1 MRISDWSSDVC
12 SSDLYDEY
20 RDFRYRAARALWAG
34 DGLPF
39 QAQFFHRGFLF
50 KDRVD
55 VFTVRGG
62 RATPFAFSTGLFDYT
77 PQPVPAVG
85 DIGFAGFRLH
95 APINRADHFDEL
107 CSFLGASYFRA
118 VAKGLHYGISA
129 RGLALGSGEPAAE
142 EFPRFTTF
150 WLDRPG
156 RHARVVGN

>member
-1 MRISDWSSDVC
+1 MIRRTPRSKRTGTLC
-12 SSDLYDEY
+12 AYTTPC
-20 RDFRYRAARALWAG
+20 RA
-34 DGLPF
+34 
-39 QAQFFHRGFLF
+39 
-50 KDRVD
+50 
-55 VFTVRGG
+55 GG
-62 RATPFAFSTGLFDYT
+62 RATPFAISTGLFDYT

-118 VAKGLHYGISA
+118 VAKGLNYGLSA

-150 WLDRPG
+150 WLERPA
-156 RHARVVGN
+156 RDARVMVVHALPDRKRHV